1 MLAEMIKKLRKEQG
15 LSQRELAKALNVHQ
29 TAVSQWENKRTR
41 PDQEV
46 LQNMALLFNVSVDY
60 LLGIN
65 KSKAV
70 RMAGAKSMRIPVF
83 GSIPAGIPLSA
94 IQDVEEFEEL
104 SINEYSIDK
113 EYFALKIHG
122 DSMYPMYLDGDVVI
136 FAAQETCESGQ
147 DCAVIINGDNATFK
161 RVRISEQGITL
172 QPLNPAYEPIL
183 LSTIDLDAIPV
194 RIIGVAKEI
203 RRKI

>member
-15 LSQRELAKALNVHQ
+15 LSQGQLAKALNVHQ

-65 KSKAV
+65 KSKTV
-70 RMAGAKSMRIPVF
+70 RIAEATSMRIPVF

-104 SINEYSIDK
+104 SINEYSADK
-113 EYFALKIHG
+113 EYFALKIQG
-122 DSMYPMYLDGDVVI
+122 DSMYPVYLDGDVVI
-136 FAAQETCESGQ
+136 FAAQETCQSGQ

-183 LSTIDLDAIPV
+183 LSSIDLGAMPV